1 MGFLYIDSN
10 GDVRNR
16 HSYSAGLEF
25 DHCPYKYYLHRV
37 IGWREKDSKAALLFG
52 RALEDAIEFYHKT
65 GGKLGEEEFMRLWT
79 MAKGKQLTYTK
90 REINWESLMRAGR
103 EMMRLYIIRQPKLP
117 IPLDTVFQRQFTK
130 EVFPGDPKLGG
141 IEFFAKLDMI
151 AYTQPDHPML
161 PTVPWNPEKGAFRPV
176 IIDIKTSGID
186 LDDTK
191 GIVAHDL
198 QLRQYA
204 WVRGIYDVAFL
215 WFKKSPHGI
224 KKGSSVTLLADA
236 GRFAAGDEAVIAS
249 VEGESAYVVGNDVM
263 LEEMNK
269 AQGRKEDGGLDTK
282 KEAKERA
289 RLWREQN
296 AVLVPL
302 VDITRQR
309 MQFSAGIVDPKSAED
324 AGQIAADQIVKIVN
338 AWESNK
344 WTNTF
349 GVRFPHDDRR
359 DGYFKAFCLQ
369 DTVFR
374 DSMFEQ
380 KAEEDLND
388 YFDEPEE
395 EGNEG

>member
-1 MGFLYIDSN
+1 MACLYIDST
-10 GDVRNR
+10 GEERYR

-25 DHCPYKYYLHRV
+25 DHCPLKYYLHR
-37 IGWREKDSKAALLFG
+37 IMGWREKDSKAALLFG
-52 RALEDAIEFYHKT
+52 RALEDAIEFYHLA
-65 GGKLGEEEFMRLWT
+65 GRGGEEEFIRLWA
-79 MAKGKQLTYTK
+79 MVKDKELTYTK
-90 REINWESLMRAGR
+90 REVNWEGLMRAGR
-103 EMMRLYIIRQPKLP
+103 EMMRLYIIRQPSLP
-117 IPLDTVFQRQFTK
+117 IPLSTIFQRQFTK
-130 EVFPGDPKLGG
+130 EVFPGHEKYGG

-151 AYTQPDHPML
+151 ANAPPDHPML
-161 PTVPWNPEKGAFRPV
+161 PKMVWKETYGLYRPV
-176 IIDIKTSGID
+176 IVDIKTSGID
-186 LDDTK
+186 LDDTT

-224 KKGSSVTLLADA
+224 KKASSVTLLVDA
-236 GRFAAGDEAVIAS
+236 GRFVAGDEAVVAS
-249 VEGESAYVVGNDVM
+249 VEENGVYLVGNDVM

-269 AQGRKEDGGLDTK
+269 AQGRKEDGSLDTK

-289 RLWREQN
+289 RVWREQN
-296 AVLVPL
+296 AVLVPKE
-302 VDITRQR
+302 DITRQR
-309 MQFSAGIVDPKSAED
+309 LQFSAARVDPKSAED
-324 AGQIAADQIVKIVN
+324 AGQIAADQIVRIVN

-359 DGYFKAFCLQ
+359 DGYFRAFVLR
-369 DTVFR
+369 DNLFR

-395 EGNEG
+395 VENA